1 MIVFRRELRT
11 LLTSPQAWAIATA
24 YLLISGLFFV
34 TLLFSR
40 PYANLERYYTNI
52 ETTLIVVAPIL
63 AMRSFAEERRTGVLD
78 ITLSWPVSRW
88 TLVTGKWVANTV
100 FTWGMVSVAWL
111 YIALLQSLGQVELG
125 NAAAGWMGLLVLVA
139 MFNALALAISARA
152 ASPTSAAFVG
162 FGVLLGL
169 WILDFVPG
177 WLGGRFDGIVSFLA
191 PTNHIENSGRGILD
205 AGDGLYF
212 LMGTTFGLTLAAA
225 ALREPG
231 RRTLRRLFD
240 PRRAGAVL
248 GMSLVVG
255 TGVASAQARGQVDLT
270 PERRFSLTTQSK
282 AVLSKVK
289 APIHVIGFTQPGS
302 AQQIEMRSLLRRYQL
317 AKRDVSFEFID
328 PDAQPGRTKELGAS
342 SYGQILLRVGTNQDF
357 VNEISEVDV
366 TSAIQRLS
374 RAAGPPVACFTVG
387 HGERDIEDQ
396 RAGGYQN
403 FATRLKRLGYERKSL
418 ALAAEGG
425 AARLATCKV
434 VILAGP
440 RAAFLPEE
448 LTMLQDFAKAQG
460 RLVVLADSGVL
471 DSAPDVIG
479 QLNDLIRPWG
489 LGLRPSV
496 IRDRSAIINDP
507 ASVLVFKYPSQSPV
521 TVDLKARTIPTL
533 LIGALPVE
541 SVGIGPGK
549 GDGAW
554 LTPLLE
560 TSSQS
565 SLADGT
571 TGPFVAGAL
580 TDWSRVDQS
589 PGGPGAPPGKGGGL
603 ALSRTRIGVVGSA
616 DLASNTFLGR
626 FGNSTFASQL
636 VSWVAIE
643 NDIIA
648 AARNPGGAAKL
659 ALTQDDRGR
668 LIRRAIA
675 APGGVTSVAFTLS
688 LLRLRRR

>member
-1 MIVFRRELRT
+1 VIVFGRELRT

-24 YLLISGLFFV
+24 YLIISGLFFV
-34 TLLFSR
+34 TLLFSN
-40 PYANLERYYTNI
+40 PFADLERYYTNI

-63 AMRSFAEERRTGVLD
+63 AMRSFAEERRTGALD

-88 TLVTGKWVANTV
+88 TLVVGKWVANTV
-100 FTWGMVSVAWL
+100 FTWGMVSIAWL
-111 YIALLQSLGQVELG
+111 YVALLHSLGRVEIG
-125 NAAAGWMGLLVLVA
+125 NAAAGWMGLLVLVG
-139 MFNALALAISARA
+139 MFNAVALAISARST
-152 ASPTSAAFVG
+152 SPTSAAFVG

-177 WLGGRFDGIVSFLA
+177 WLGGRFNGIVSFLA

-212 LMGTTFGLTLAAA
+212 LMGTLFGLTVAGA
-225 ALREPG
+225 ALAEPG
-231 RRTLRRLFD
+231 CRSWRRRLD

-248 GMSLVVG
+248 GLGLVVCS
-255 TGVASAQARGQVDLT
+255 GVASAQARGQIDLT
-270 PERRFSLTTQSK
+270 PEQRFSLTTQSK
-282 AVLSKVK
+282 AVLSQVK
-289 APIHVIGFTQPGS
+289 TPIHVIGFTQPGS
-302 AQQIEMRSLLRRYQL
+302 AQQVEMRSLLRRYQL
-317 AKRDVSFEFID
+317 VKGNLSFEFID
-328 PDAQPGRTKELGAS
+328 PDAQPGRAKELGAA
-342 SYGQILLRVGTNQDF
+342 SYGEILLRVGENRTF

-374 RAAGPPVACFTVG
+374 RAEPPLACFTVG
-387 HGERDIEDQ
+387 HGERDITDQ
-396 RAGGYQN
+396 RADGYQN
-403 FATRLKRLGYERKSL
+403 FATRLKHLGYETTPL

-425 AARLATCKV
+425 AARMATCEV
-434 VILAGP
+434 VVLAGP

-448 LTMLQDFAKAQG
+448 LTLLQGFARAEG
-460 RLVVLADSGVL
+460 RLVVLADSAALG
-471 DSAPDVIG
+471 AGTDVIG

-496 IRDRSAIINDP
+496 IRDRSSLINDP

-521 TVDLKARTIPTL
+521 TVDLKAQTIPTL
-533 LIGALPVE
+533 LVGALPVE
-541 SVGIGPGK
+541 SVGIGPERA
-549 GDGAW
+549 DGAW

-560 TSSQS
+560 TSSHS

-571 TGPFVAGAL
+571 KGPFVAGAL
-580 TDWSRVDQS
+580 TDWSRVDRAGRPGAS
-589 PGGPGAPPGKGGGL
+589 AGEGGGPE
-603 ALSRTRIGVVGSA
+603 LSRTRIGVVGSA
-616 DLASNTFLGR
+616 DLASNTFLSR
-626 FGNSTFASQL
+626 FGNSTFAAQL

-648 AARNPGGAAKL
+648 ASRNPGGPAKL

-668 LIRRAIA
+668 LIRRAVI
-675 APGGVTSVAFTLS
+675 APGGLTSLGFGLA

>member
-24 YLLISGLFFV
+24 YLLISGLFFI

-40 PYANLERYYTNI
+40 PYADLERYYSNI
-52 ETTLIVVAPIL
+52 ETTLIVIAPIL
-63 AMRSFAEERRTGVLD
+63 AMRSFAEERRTGALD

-88 TLVTGKWVANTV
+88 TLVVGKWVANTV
-100 FTWGMVSVAWL
+100 FTWGMVSIAWL
-111 YIALLQSLGQVELG
+111 YIALLHSLGRVELG
-125 NAAAGWMGLLVLVA
+125 NAAAGWLGLLVLTA
-139 MFNALALAISARA
+139 MFNAIALAISARA

-177 WLGGRFDGIVSFLA
+177 WLGGWFNGIVSFLA

-212 LMGTTFGLTLAAA
+212 VMGTLFGLTLAGA

-231 RRTLRRLFD
+231 LRTLRRLLD
-240 PRRAGAVL
+240 WRRAGVVL
-248 GMSLVVG
+248 GLGLVVG
-255 TGVASAQARGQVDLT
+255 SGVASAQARGQVDLT
-270 PERRFSLTTQSK
+270 PEHRFSLTPQSK
-282 AVLSKVK
+282 AVLSQVK

-302 AQQIEMRSLLRRYQL
+302 AQQVEMRSLLRRYQL
-317 AKRDVSFEFID
+317 ANGDFSFEFID
-328 PDAQPGRTKELGAS
+328 PDAQPGRVKELGAG
-342 SYGQILLRVGTNQDF
+342 SYGEILLRVGDNRGF

-374 RAAGPPVACFTVG
+374 RAEPPVACFTVG

-403 FATRLKRLGYERKSL
+403 FATRLKHLGYDTKPL
-418 ALAAEGG
+418 ALGAEGG
-425 AARLATCKV
+425 SATLAGCKV

-440 RAAFLPEE
+440 RAPFLPEE
-448 LTMLQDFAKAQG
+448 LTMLGEFAKAQG
-460 RLVVLADSGVL
+460 RLVVLADSAVL
-471 DSAPDVIG
+471 ASAPEVIG

-496 IRDRSAIINDP
+496 IRDRSSIINDP
-507 ASVLVFKYPSQSPV
+507 ASVLIFKYPSQSPV
-521 TVDLKARTIPTL
+521 TVDLKEQTIPTL
-533 LIGALPVE
+533 LVGALPVE
-541 SVGIGPGK
+541 SVGVGPEK
-549 GDGAW
+549 ADNAW
-554 LTPLLE
+554 LTPLLQ

-565 SLADGT
+565 SAADGT
-571 TGPFVAGAL
+571 KGPFVAGAL

-589 PGGPGAPPGKGGGL
+589 SVGPE
-603 ALSRTRIGVVGSA
+603 LSRTRIGVIGSA

-626 FGNSTFASQL
+626 FGNSTFAGQL

-648 AARNPGGAAKL
+648 ASRNPGGPAKL

-668 LIRRAIA
+668 LIRSAIV
-675 APGGVTSVAFTLS
+675 APGGITSVAFVLA